1 MGTTP
6 GADRLRAQRGI
17 ARELSEIGF
26 ALPGTLTV
34 RAYRCG
40 KVNCRCHADPSALH
54 GPYAYWTRKVGSTTK
69 TRVLT
74 DEQVSDYREWF
85 ENARRL
91 KSFVTQLQ
99 DLAVGVLD
107 DDARGLRSDRKARA
121 ASGPPSSRGRDKTAP

>member
-1 MGTTP
+1 MGATP
-6 GADRLRAQRGI
+6 GADRLGDQQRI

-26 ALPGTLTV
+26 TLPGTLTV

-40 KVNCRCHADPSALH
+40 KANCRCHADPSALH

-74 DEQVSDYREWF
+74 DEQVEDYREWF

-91 KSFVTQLQ
+91 KSLLSQLQ
-99 DLAVGVLD
+99 ELAVGVVD
-107 DDARGLRSDRKARA
+107 DDVRGLRSDRKARA
-121 ASGPPSSRGRDKTAP
+121 ASGPANSRGRGKAAR